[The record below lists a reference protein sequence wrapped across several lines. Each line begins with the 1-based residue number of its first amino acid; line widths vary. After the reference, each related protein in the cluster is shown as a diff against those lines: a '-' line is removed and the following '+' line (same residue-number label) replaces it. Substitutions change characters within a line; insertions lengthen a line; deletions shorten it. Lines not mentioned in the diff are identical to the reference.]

1 MDSINPAE
9 AARADAG
16 RSWRRRRTAVA
27 AFATLALTT
36 GGLLATA
43 AGAQAAASTT
53 GSLYVAPYVDMS
65 DGQESMLNTALTSEG
80 LPAYTAAF
88 ATGEGC
94 SDIWGDTLPIG
105 NDPTIGAEISTA
117 KSDGAQVIISSGG
130 EAGEPLSF
138 TCTNQSTIDA
148 GYQALINDYGTDYL
162 DFDIE
167 GAAIANTTG
176 IDQTIQAMKDLK
188 ASNPGLVWSV
198 TVPVTSTGLDNYGTA
213 LLQDAAKLGVTI
225 PMVNIMTMDYYQGS
239 IEMGQA
245 AITAAEGTLS
255 QMKAVNSSYTYA
267 NVGLTPMLG
276 INDDGTTFTLA
287 DAGTVVSWA
296 GQNGIGRLAFWSEN
310 RDVECPGGAPEVGA
324 DLCSGILQSSGAYT
338 KAFTGGGSGGG
349 TTPPPPGGGAIVNNN
364 SSLCLSDSGDSSTL
378 KTTGDI
384 ASCDSSAA
392 QTWTAENGTL
402 VDGNNLCLSVTGSST
417 ALKAVTDVYTCNGSA
432 SENWTVNTNGTI
444 VNTTSGLCLSVTGSA
459 TTTGATTDIYTC
471 NGSASENWTT
481 TS

>member
-1 MDSINPAE
+1 MDSISLAD
-9 AARADAG
+9 AARAHVG
-16 RSWRRRRTAVA
+16 RSRRRRSAVA

-43 AGAQAAASTT
+43 AGAQAASS
-53 GSLYVAPYVDMS
+53 SLYVAPYVDMT

-80 LPAYTAAF
+80 LHAYTAAF

-94 SDIWGDTLPIG
+94 SDIWGDTLPVG
-105 NDPTIGAEISTA
+105 NDPTVGAEISTA
-117 KSDGAQVIISSGG
+117 KADGAQVIISSGG
-130 EAGEPLSF
+130 QNGEPLSF
-138 TCTNQSTIDA
+138 TCTSQSTIDA
-148 GYQALINDYGTDYL
+148 GYQAVINDYGTDYL

-167 GAAIANTTG
+167 GAAVADTTG

-188 ASNPGLVWSV
+188 ASNPGLVWSL
-198 TVPVTSTGLDNYGTA
+198 TLPVTPTGLDNYGTA
-213 LLQDAAKLGVTI
+213 ILQDAANLGVTI
-225 PMVNIMTMDYYQGS
+225 PLVNIMTMDYYQGS

-245 AITAAEGTLS
+245 AIAAAKGTLS
-255 QMKAVNSSYTYA
+255 QMKAVNSSYSYA
-267 NVGLTPMLG
+267 NVGLTPLLG
-276 INDDGTTFTLA
+276 VNDDGTDFTLA

-310 RDVECPGGAPEVGA
+310 RDVECPGGAAEKGS
-324 DLCSGILQSSGAYT
+324 DSCSGVLQSSGAFT

-364 SSLCLSDSGDSSTL
+364 SGLCLSDTGGSSTL

-384 ASCDSSAA
+384 ESCNSSPA
-392 QTWTAENGTL
+392 QSWTAQNGNL

-444 VNTTSGLCLSVTGSA
+444 TNTNSGLCLSVTGSA
-459 TTTGATTDIYTC
+459 TTSGATTDIYTC
-471 NGSASENWTT
+471 NGSTSENWTVN
-481 TS
+481 S